1 LQKTPIGATEK
12 PKPLPESSK
21 GKTAAEILQ
30 ELRERARKLSNG
42 SSSASQ
48 KQVGVPVKEHQ
59 TPLGSV
65 AWTRDLELGAQ
76 PPRTLTPYKKGPPPV
91 EDETKGRKLLCWFFL
106 QDDCSSS
113 CKRK

>member
-1 LQKTPIGATEK
+1 LQKTPIGVTEK
-12 PKPLPESSK
+12 PKPLSVSSK

-30 ELRERARKLSNG
+30 ELRERARKLTNG

-76 PPRTLTPYKKGPPPV
+76 PPCTLTPYKKGPPPV
-91 EDETKGRKLLCWFFL
+91 KDETKGRKLLCWFFL
-106 QDDCSSS
+106 QYDCSSS
-113 CKRK
+113 C